1 MNDVTSNGEMVVGSE
16 LKLLEARLEFRG
28 PWEGDSERLKGWVE
42 WFGWEACEAMLSAE
56 VDKLE
61 EDEES

>member
-28 PWEGDSERLKGWVE
+28 PWRGDSERLKG
-42 WFGWEACEAMLSAE
+42 
-56 VDKLE
+56 
-61 EDEES
+61 